1 MNATFLRRSAP
12 LLALVVLIG
21 LSACESPTASD
32 AVIDINTIDTADLSQ
47 TLTSELALTTV
58 QQQAV
63 SAIMTTHEGRAHE
76 PGLLWYVAADLQET
90 LTDEQKERLLA
101 RTDSM
106 RGNGHFGQGGPGGG
120 GPGHGNRG
128 PRDRGGNGG
137 GLRDL
142 LTDEQLEAAAAIRET
157 YQPQFEALLEALRSE
172 SISREEFHTQMQALQ
187 EAMRAE
193 IEALLTDEQREAL
206 EARRAEHEQ
215 AREEYRQQEQA
226 AMEDALGLS
235 ADQITALANLMEQH
249 QADREALR
257 EQFEAGDLTE
267 EALHEALTALKAA
280 QDEALQTLLD
290 ETQYE
295 IVQIHDALAHRAKR
309 RGGQGRRGPGGDRG
323 GQGGPRGGS
332 PFGG

>member
-1 MNATFLRRSAP
+1 MNATFLHRSAP

-32 AVIDINTIDTADLSQ
+32 EVIDINTIDTADLSQ

-63 SAIMTTHEGRAHE
+63 SAIMTTHDGRAHE
-76 PGLLWYVAADLQET
+76 PGFLWYVAADLQET
-90 LTDEQKERLLA
+90 LTDAQKERLLA

-106 RGNGHFGQGGPGGG
+106 RGNGHFG
-120 GPGHGNRG
+120 HRS
-128 PRDRGGNGG
+128 PRRRGGNGG

-172 SISREEFHTQMQALQ
+172 SISRGEFHIQMQALQ

-206 EARRAEHEQ
+206 EARRAEREQ

-249 QADREALR
+249 QANREALR

-280 QDEALQTLLD
+280 QDEALQALLD